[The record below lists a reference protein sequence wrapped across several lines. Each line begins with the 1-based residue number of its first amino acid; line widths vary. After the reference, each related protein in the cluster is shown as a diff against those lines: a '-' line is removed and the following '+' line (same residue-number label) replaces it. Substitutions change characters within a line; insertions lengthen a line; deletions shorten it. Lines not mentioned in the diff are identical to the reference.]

1 MLVSEPSRRASAC
14 RSGRFEGAASVD
26 PRPRASRPHA
36 RGARQPVARG
46 LLFLASCRQG
56 VLGDRHADRA
66 RVPNNVTDSRAFAG
80 AIRCWR
86 RQSKGT
92 AFLRSICSTLDHA
105 AESRT
110 ASSVDRRSRDSRV
123 DENPAMC
130 PTPATAAVAT
140 PFERADSEA
149 AVARSRPEGR
159 QSGTQSRRGMLEAD
173 QVLWRAV
180 RPLSTGGPWPLRG
193 RTLRWSAGRGL

>member
-1 MLVSEPSRRASAC
+1 MTRAREHLVHMPVGLANQLREDC
-14 RSGRFEGAASVD
+14 FFW
-26 PRPRASRPHA
+26 PRAGKVCWAIDTPI
-36 RGARQPVARG
+36 
-46 LLFLASCRQG
+46 
-56 VLGDRHADRA
+56 A
-66 RVPNNVTDSRAFAG
+66 RVPNNATDSRAFAG

-140 PFERADSEA
+140 PFERADSDA